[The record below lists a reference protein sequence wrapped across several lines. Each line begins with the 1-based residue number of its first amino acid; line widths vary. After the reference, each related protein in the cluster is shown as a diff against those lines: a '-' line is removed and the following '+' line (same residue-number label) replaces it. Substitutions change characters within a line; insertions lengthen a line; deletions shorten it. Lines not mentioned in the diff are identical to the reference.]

1 MLARFF
7 QTRAAGYLS
16 AVLGIAAVTAIGAPF
31 HDQIS
36 DTNVALALVLVVLFI
51 ATLWGRGPGVLASL
65 LGMLCLNFFFLPPLY
80 TFTIPDPQNW
90 IALAVFFITASTVGH
105 LSVTAKRRAA
115 EAEASRNHARL
126 ASVHNRSLIEAS
138 LNPVVTVG
146 PDGKITDVNAATEA
160 AIGRSRAELIG
171 TDFSEYFTEQEK
183 ARAAYQQVLREGFVR
198 DSALELRHR
207 DGHVTSVLYN
217 ASVYRDDEGNVIGV
231 VAAARPVGTYAEKPL
246 GALSDPRVVKGLSR
260 FVGFTSLFSVAV
272 GLLGLL
278 GWTFHIAVLKSVI
291 PGHVVIKPNTTICL
305 VFIGFAL
312 WLLRKKDNLPL
323 PRAKK
328 LCGQALAII
337 TALIGALNLMEYI
350 VGWDLGIDQLLFRG
364 TAADAIG
371 SVRPGLLDPIAALD
385 FLLLGLALLLLDWA
399 VPWRSRRYW
408 PARFFA
414 FLAGIIAIIGLLDFI
429 LGSRISF
436 THIALQTTVTL
447 LLLSVALLC
456 ARTEQGLGALLAS
469 STVGGALTRRL
480 LPAAVSIPFV
490 IGVLGWRAFFAGLYS
505 EWSGVSLM
513 IVVSISLLAGFTIW
527 NGYRV
532 DRSDAEHRRA
542 EGIIHRREE
551 ELREAQRLAQVGSWW
566 WSPKSD
572 SGAWSEQLCRIAGRD
587 PKLPPPSYTEHCRLY
602 TSESSARLDAAVQKA
617 VQTGTPYELD
627 LEMVR
632 ADGAI
637 RSVTSRGEVERDAD
651 GQVVLVRGTIQDVT
665 ERKQAEREIKLL
677 ARLQSVVAELGQRA
691 LRTGQSGEVLDEAV
705 ALVAQ
710 NLDVEYCKVLELLP
724 DSKALLLRSG
734 VGWKEGSVGKA
745 TVRSGAD
752 SQAGYT
758 VLSNQPVIVEDLR
771 TEKRFSGPPLLHEH
785 GVVSGM
791 SVVIPTS
798 EVPYGV
804 LGAHTKRRRTFT
816 QDEVNFLQA
825 VANVLGMMIERQRA
839 DEALH
844 RSADEIR
851 DLYNHAPCGY
861 HSLDKEG
868 ILVQINDTELS
879 WLGYAREDVIG
890 KIKFSDLLTPESARN
905 FKENFPKFKEEG
917 VARDVEYD
925 MVRKDGT
932 TLPVLLSAS
941 AITDSAGNYLM
952 SRSTIYD
959 ITARKLAEN
968 EIRMLARLQ
977 SVVADLS
984 GRALG
989 GATLSEVLDDSANQV
1004 ARALEVDFCK
1014 ILEFLPNREALLLIS
1029 GVGWKPGYLG
1039 HATVGLGK
1047 DSQAGYTLLSDQ
1059 PVIVEDLETE
1069 KRFAGTGLLREHEV
1083 VSGVT
1088 VVVSTSEGPYGVL
1101 GAHARRHRTFTTD
1114 EVNFL
1119 QAVANVLGS
1128 AIERHRAEAQLWRVN
1143 QAQRALS
1150 KCNEVLVRSTDEA
1163 TLLQQICDVVVEE
1176 AGYRL
1181 CWVGRAENDE
1191 AKTVRPVA
1199 QAGFEAGYLAT
1210 VNITW
1215 ADTERGQGP
1224 TGTCIRTGQTV
1235 LSKRIATD
1243 PKMIPWRAEALK
1255 RGYASSVAIPLL
1267 VDSRAFGALMI
1278 YAAEPDVFGP
1288 EEVSLLTELAND
1300 LSFGITALRTRIE
1313 RARAEE
1319 EVRTLNA
1326 ELEQRV
1332 SVRTAE
1338 LQAANNLKDELILRE
1353 QAAAAEL
1360 AQAREREAEIGFR
1373 IQQTLLLDEPPR
1385 DVPGLRVA
1393 ALTVPSQRIDGD
1405 FYVFFKHPDQRLD
1418 IIVGDV
1424 MGKGVPAALLGAAT
1438 KSHLIEALSHL
1449 TALAKNGKLPEPKEI
1464 VTLAHAE
1471 VARHLINLES
1481 FVTLCYARLDLNK
1494 RNLDLVDCGHTGII
1508 HLHSETGLCEMVHG
1522 DNLPLGIREGEIFN
1536 QISVPFESGDLLLFY
1551 SDGVTEARNFAGEL
1565 FGVDRLLSCVTTNGK
1580 LEPEALVE
1588 AIRKATVTF
1597 SGSGRLID
1605 DLTCVAL
1612 KIEEPPLALAR
1623 AEIEIRSDLKE
1634 LSRAREFVRTFCRH
1648 LPSPVNED
1656 SVGALELAVNEA
1668 ASNIMKHAYHGRTD
1682 QWVRL
1687 EAEAFPNQISF
1698 RLHHLGDPFE
1708 PSAVSPPALDGS
1720 QESGFGMYLIT
1731 QCVDEVRYCRDER
1744 GRNCVALVKVHRS

>member
-31 HDQIS
+31 HHQIS

-51 ATLWGRGPGVLASL
+51 ATLWGRGPGILASG

-115 EAEASRNHARL
+115 EAEASRNQARL
-126 ASVHNRSLIEAS
+126 ASAYNRSLLEAS
-138 LNPVVTVG
+138 LDPLVTVG
-146 PDGKITDVNAATEA
+146 SDGKINDVNFAAETVT
-160 AIGRSRAELIG
+160 GRSRVELIG
-171 TDFSEYFTEQEK
+171 TDFATYFTEPER
-183 ARAAYQQVLREGFVR
+183 ARAGYQQVLSDGFVR
-198 DSALELRHR
+198 DYALELRHR

-217 ASVYRDDEGNVIGV
+217 ASLYRDEVGNVIGV
-231 VAAARPVGTYAEKPL
+231 AAAARPVGTYAEKPL
-246 GALSDPRVVKGLSR
+246 SVLSDPRVVKGLNR
-260 FVGFTSLFSVAV
+260 FVSFTSLFSVAV
-272 GLLGLL
+272 GLLGLV
-278 GWTFHIAVLKSVI
+278 GWTFHIAILKSVL
-291 PGHVVIKPNTTICL
+291 PGRMVIEPNSTICFL
-305 VFIGFAL
+305 LIGFAL
-312 WLLRKKDNLPL
+312 WLLRKKDNLPW
-323 PRAKK
+323 PKTKK
-328 LCGQALAII
+328 LCGQVMAAI
-337 TALIGALNLMEYI
+337 TALVGLLNLMEYRL
-350 VGWDLGIDQLLFRG
+350 GWNLGIDQLLFHK
-364 TAADAIG
+364 TAAAFG
-371 SVRPGLLDPIAALD
+371 TVRPGLMAPITALD
-385 FLLLGLALLLLDWA
+385 FLLLGFALLSLDWA
-399 VPWRSRRYW
+399 IWWRSRRYS
-408 PARFFA
+408 PAWFFA

-429 LGSRISF
+429 LGSRISY
-436 THIALQTTVTL
+436 THIALQTAVTF
-447 LLLSVALLC
+447 LLLSFGLLC

-480 LPAAVSIPFV
+480 LPAAVSIPIV
-490 IGVLGWRAFFAGLYS
+490 IGVLGWWAFFAGLYS

-532 DRSDAEHRRA
+532 DRSDVERRRA

-551 ELREAQRLAQVGSWW
+551 GLREAQRLAQVGSWW
-566 WSPKSD
+566 WAPKSD

-587 PKLPPPSYTEHCRLY
+587 PKLPPPSYTEHCRFY
-602 TSESSARLDAAVQKA
+602 TSESSARLDAAVEKA

-632 ADGAI
+632 TDGAI

-677 ARLQSVVAELGQRA
+677 ARLQTVVAELGQRA
-691 LRTGQSGEVLDEAV
+691 LRTSQSGQVLDEAV

-724 DSKALLLRSG
+724 DGKALLLRSG
-734 VGWKEGSVGKA
+734 VGWKEGSVGSA

-771 TEKRFSGPPLLHEH
+771 TERRFSGPPLLHEH

-844 RSADEIR
+844 RSANEIR

-861 HSLDKEG
+861 HSLDKDG
-868 ILVQINDTELS
+868 ILVQVNDTELS
-879 WLGYAREDVIG
+879 WLGYTREDVTG
-890 KIKFSDLLTPESARN
+890 KIKFSDLLTPESGRN
-905 FKENFPKFKEEG
+905 FQENFPKFKEEG

-932 TLPVLLSAS
+932 MLPVLLSAT

-977 SVVADLS
+977 SVVADLG

-989 GATLSEVLDDSANQV
+989 GATLVEMLDDAANQV

-1014 ILEFLPNREALLLIS
+1014 VLELLPNREALLLIS

-1039 HATVGLGK
+1039 HATVGLGR

-1059 PVIVEDLETE
+1059 PVIVEDLQTE
-1069 KRFAGTGLLREHEV
+1069 KRFAGTGLLHEHEV

-1101 GAHARRHRTFTTD
+1101 GAHTRRHRTFTTD

-1128 AIERHRAEAQLWRVN
+1128 SIERHRAAARLWRVN

-1210 VNITW
+1210 LNITW

-1267 VDSRAFGALMI
+1267 VDSKAFGALMI

-1288 EEVSLLTELAND
+1288 EEVSLLTELADD
-1300 LSFGITALRTRIE
+1300 LAFGIAALRTRIE

-1332 SVRTAE
+1332 SARTAE
-1338 LQAANNLKDELILRE
+1338 LQAANNLKDELIVRE

-1438 KSHLIEALSHL
+1438 KSHFIEALSHL

-1508 HLHSETGLCEMVHG
+1508 HLHSKTGLCEMVHG

-1565 FGVDRLLSCVTTNGK
+1565 FGVDRLLSCVTINGK
-1580 LEPEALVE
+1580 LDPEALVE

-1612 KIEEPPLALAR
+1612 KIQEPPLALAS

-1648 LPSPVNED
+1648 LPSPVND
-1656 SVGALELAVNEA
+1656 DCVGAVELAVNEA

-1682 QWVRL
+1682 QWIRL

-1698 RLHHLGDPFE
+1698 RLHHLGDPFD

-1720 QESGFGMYLIT
+1720 QESGFGMYLII
-1731 QCVDEVRYCRDER
+1731 QSVDEVRYYRDER

>member
-7 QTRAAGYLS
+7 QTSAAGYLS
-16 AVLGIAAVTAIGAPF
+16 AVLGTVPVTTIGAPF

-51 ATLWGRGPGVLASL
+51 ATLWGRGPGMLASL

-115 EAEASRNHARL
+115 EAEASRNQARL

-146 PDGKITDVNAATEA
+146 SDGKITDVNAATEA

-171 TDFSEYFTEQEK
+171 TDFANYFTEPER
-183 ARAAYQQVLREGFVR
+183 ARAGYQQVLSDGLVR
-198 DSALELRHR
+198 NYALELRHL

-217 ASVYRDDEGNVIGV
+217 TSVYRDDEGNVIGV

-246 GALSDPRVVKGLSR
+246 SVLSDPRVVKGLNR
-260 FVGFTSLFSVAV
+260 FVSFTSLFSVAV
-272 GLLGLL
+272 GLLGLV
-278 GWTFHIAVLKSVI
+278 GWRFRTAVLKSVL
-291 PGHVVIKPNTTICL
+291 PGRMVIEPNSTICFIL
-305 VFIGFAL
+305 IGFAL
-312 WLLRKKDNLPL
+312 WLLRKKDNLPW
-323 PRAKK
+323 PKTKK
-328 LCGQALAII
+328 LCGQVMAAI
-337 TALIGALNLMEYI
+337 TALVGLLNLMEYRL
-350 VGWDLGIDQLLFRG
+350 GWNLGIDQLLFHE
-364 TAADAIG
+364 TAAVVG
-371 SVRPGLLDPIAALD
+371 TVRPGLLAPITALD
-385 FLLLGLALLLLDWA
+385 FVLLGLAMLLLDWE
-399 VPWRSRRYW
+399 VSWRSRRYW
-408 PARFFA
+408 PARCFA
-414 FLAGIIAIIGLLDFI
+414 FLAGIIAIVGLLDFI

-436 THIALQTTVTL
+436 THIALQTAVTL
-447 LLLSVALLC
+447 LLLSVALLY
-456 ARTEQGLGALLAS
+456 ARTDQGLGALLAS

-572 SGAWSEQLCRIAGRD
+572 NGAWSEQFCRIAGRD
-587 PKLPPPSYTEHCRLY
+587 PKLPPPSYTEHRRFY

-617 VQTGTPYELD
+617 IQTGTPYELD

-632 ADGAI
+632 TDGAI

-665 ERKQAEREIKLL
+665 ARKQAEREIKLL

-724 DSKALLLRSG
+724 DGEGLLLRSG

-745 TVRSGAD
+745 TVGSGAD

-758 VLSNQPVIVEDLR
+758 VLSNQPVIVKDLR
-771 TEKRFSGPPLLHEH
+771 TERRFSGPPLLHEH

-804 LGAHTKRRRTFT
+804 LGAHTKQRRTFT
-816 QDEVNFLQA
+816 
-825 VANVLGMMIERQRA
+825 R
-839 DEALH
+839 
-844 RSADEIR
+844 
-851 DLYNHAPCGY
+851 
-861 HSLDKEG
+861 
-868 ILVQINDTELS
+868 
-879 WLGYAREDVIG
+879 
-890 KIKFSDLLTPESARN
+890 
-905 FKENFPKFKEEG
+905 
-917 VARDVEYD
+917 
-925 MVRKDGT
+925 
-932 TLPVLLSAS
+932 
-941 AITDSAGNYLM
+941 
-952 SRSTIYD
+952 
-959 ITARKLAEN
+959 
-968 EIRMLARLQ
+968 
-977 SVVADLS
+977 
-984 GRALG
+984 
-989 GATLSEVLDDSANQV
+989 
-1004 ARALEVDFCK
+1004 
-1014 ILEFLPNREALLLIS
+1014 
-1029 GVGWKPGYLG
+1029 
-1039 HATVGLGK
+1039 
-1047 DSQAGYTLLSDQ
+1047 
-1059 PVIVEDLETE
+1059 
-1069 KRFAGTGLLREHEV
+1069 
-1083 VSGVT
+1083 
-1088 VVVSTSEGPYGVL
+1088 
-1101 GAHARRHRTFTTD
+1101 D

-1210 VNITW
+1210 LNITW

-1243 PKMIPWRAEALK
+1243 PKMTPWRAEALK

-1267 VDSRAFGALMI
+1267 VDSKAFGALMI

-1288 EEVSLLTELAND
+1288 EEVSLLTELADD
-1300 LSFGITALRTRIE
+1300 LAFGIAALRTRIE

-1332 SVRTAE
+1332 SARTAE

-1418 IIVGDV
+1418 IIVGDG

-1438 KSHLIEALSHL
+1438 KSHFIEALSHL
-1449 TALAKNGKLPEPKEI
+1449 TALSKNGKLPEPKEI

-1471 VARHLINLES
+1471 VARHLINLEN

-1508 HLHSETGLCEMVHG
+1508 HLHSQTGRCEMVHG
-1522 DNLPLGIREGEIFN
+1522 DNLPLGIREGEIYN
-1536 QISVPFESGDLLLFY
+1536 QISVPFEPGDLLLFY

-1565 FGVDRLLSCVTTNGK
+1565 FGEDRLLSCVTTNSK

-1588 AIRKATVTF
+1588 AIRKATITF
-1597 SGSGRLID
+1597 SESGRLID

-1612 KIEEPPLALAR
+1612 KIEEPQLTLAR

-1634 LSRAREFVRTFCRH
+1634 LSRAREFVRTFCRP

-1682 QWVRL
+1682 QWIRV

-1698 RLHHLGDPFE
+1698 RLHHLGDPFD

-1720 QESGFGMYLIT
+1720 QESGFGIYLIT
-1731 QCVDEVRYCRDER
+1731 QSVDEVRYYRDER
-1744 GRNCVALVKVHRS
+1744 GRNCIALVKVHRS

>member
-31 HDQIS
+31 HHQIS

-51 ATLWGRGPGVLASL
+51 ATLWGRGPGILASG

-115 EAEASRNHARL
+115 EAEASRNQARL
-126 ASVHNRSLIEAS
+126 ASAYNRSLLEAS
-138 LNPVVTVG
+138 LDPLVTVG
-146 PDGKITDVNAATEA
+146 SDGKINDVNFAAETVT
-160 AIGRSRAELIG
+160 GRSRVELIG
-171 TDFSEYFTEQEK
+171 TDFATYFTEPER
-183 ARAAYQQVLREGFVR
+183 ARAGYQQVLSDGFVR
-198 DSALELRHR
+198 DYALELRHR

-217 ASVYRDDEGNVIGV
+217 ASLYRDEVGNVIGV
-231 VAAARPVGTYAEKPL
+231 AAAARPVGTYAEKPL
-246 GALSDPRVVKGLSR
+246 SVLSDPRVVKGLNR
-260 FVGFTSLFSVAV
+260 FVSFTSLFSVAV
-272 GLLGLL
+272 GLLGLV
-278 GWTFHIAVLKSVI
+278 GWTFHIAILKSVL
-291 PGHVVIKPNTTICL
+291 PGRMVIEPNSTICFL
-305 VFIGFAL
+305 LIGFAL
-312 WLLRKKDNLPL
+312 WLLRKKDNLPW
-323 PRAKK
+323 PKTKK
-328 LCGQALAII
+328 LCGQVMAAI
-337 TALIGALNLMEYI
+337 TALVGLLNLMEYRL
-350 VGWDLGIDQLLFRG
+350 GWNLGIDQLLFHK
-364 TAADAIG
+364 TAAAFG
-371 SVRPGLLDPIAALD
+371 TVRPGLMAPITALD
-385 FLLLGLALLLLDWA
+385 FLLLGFALLSLDWA
-399 VPWRSRRYW
+399 IWWRSRRYS
-408 PARFFA
+408 PAWFFA

-429 LGSRISF
+429 LGSRISY
-436 THIALQTTVTL
+436 THIALQTAVTF
-447 LLLSVALLC
+447 LLLSFGLLC

-480 LPAAVSIPFV
+480 LPAAVSIPIV
-490 IGVLGWRAFFAGLYS
+490 IGVLGWWAFFAGLYS

-532 DRSDAEHRRA
+532 DRSDVERRRA

-551 ELREAQRLAQVGSWW
+551 GLREAQRLAQVGSWW
-566 WSPKSD
+566 WAPKSD

-587 PKLPPPSYTEHCRLY
+587 PKLPPPSYTEHCRFY
-602 TSESSARLDAAVQKA
+602 TSESSARLDAAVEKA

-632 ADGAI
+632 TDGAI

-677 ARLQSVVAELGQRA
+677 ARLQTVVAELGQRA
-691 LRTGQSGEVLDEAV
+691 LRTSQSGQVLDEAV

-724 DSKALLLRSG
+724 DGKALLLRSG
-734 VGWKEGSVGKA
+734 VGWKEGSVGSA

-771 TEKRFSGPPLLHEH
+771 TERRFSGPPLLHEH

-844 RSADEIR
+844 RSANEIR

-861 HSLDKEG
+861 HSLDKDG
-868 ILVQINDTELS
+868 ILVQVNDTELS
-879 WLGYAREDVIG
+879 WLGYTREDVTG
-890 KIKFSDLLTPESARN
+890 KIKFSDLLTPESGRN
-905 FKENFPKFKEEG
+905 FQENFPKFKEEG

-932 TLPVLLSAS
+932 MLPVLLSAT

-977 SVVADLS
+977 SVVADLG

-989 GATLSEVLDDSANQV
+989 GATLVEMLDDAANQV

-1014 ILEFLPNREALLLIS
+1014 VLELLPNREALLLIS

-1039 HATVGLGK
+1039 HATVGLGR

-1059 PVIVEDLETE
+1059 PVIVEDLQTE
-1069 KRFAGTGLLREHEV
+1069 KRFAGTGLLHEHEV

-1101 GAHARRHRTFTTD
+1101 GAHTRRHRTFTTD

-1128 AIERHRAEAQLWRVN
+1128 SIERHRAAARLWRVN

-1150 KCNEVLVRSTDEA
+1150 KCNEILVRSTDEA

-1210 VNITW
+1210 LNITW

-1267 VDSRAFGALMI
+1267 VDSKAFGALMI

-1288 EEVSLLTELAND
+1288 EEVSLLTELADD
-1300 LSFGITALRTRIE
+1300 LAFGIAALRTRIE

-1332 SVRTAE
+1332 SARTAE
-1338 LQAANNLKDELILRE
+1338 LQAANNLKDELIVRE

-1438 KSHLIEALSHL
+1438 KSHFIEALSHL

-1508 HLHSETGLCEMVHG
+1508 HLHSKTGLCEMVHG

-1565 FGVDRLLSCVTTNGK
+1565 FGVDRNGK

-1612 KIEEPPLALAR
+1612 KIQEPPLALAR

-1648 LPSPVNED
+1648 LPSPVND
-1656 SVGALELAVNEA
+1656 DCVGAVELAVNEA

-1682 QWVRL
+1682 QWIRL

-1698 RLHHLGDPFE
+1698 RLHHLGDPFD

-1720 QESGFGMYLIT
+1720 QESGFGMYLII
-1731 QCVDEVRYCRDER
+1731 QSVDEVRYYRDER